1 MLGIRSTREHN
12 IRSNPRPIEHMT
24 TTMQVLSVLYKHAA
38 APVPIWLASCHTV
51 QSSSH
56 IKHGEASEGGKK
68 KDPVHQ
74 TTMVSGREEIHRTG
88 KARRIIL
95 TMCRDA
101 GSSGLID
108 CLTFS
113 RRRGANLGSAN
124 VRAPASVRAH
134 ICACGDMWA

>member
-74 TTMVSGREEIHRTG
+74 TTMVSGREEI
-88 KARRIIL
+88 
-95 TMCRDA
+95 
-101 GSSGLID
+101 D

-113 RRRGANLGSAN
+113 
-124 VRAPASVRAH
+124 
-134 ICACGDMWA
+134 